1 MALRRCFI
9 AGGLAAFLFAP
20 SHGLVTAPVA
30 RHRVRPRSS
39 LSDSADREHNQ
50 LPIFYVSELPLPGE
64 TKIANII
71 EPRYRRMIKEH
82 EEIGEKA
89 AKVRRRDWRI
99 YMTMT
104 HIYPQ
109 ACSYGRQG
117 PRDQEATVAGLG

>member
-20 SHGLVTAPVA
+20 SRGLVTAPVA

-82 EEIGEKA
+82 EEIGERGGQQKSGGEIGVA
-89 AKVRRRDWRI
+89 
-99 YMTMT
+99 TLT
-104 HIYPQ
+104 SIYPQ